1 MGLNGVS
8 ADVCVEHMCGARSW
22 ANGLSCAYGYIFNNL
37 NDIPWSSASVSLSLS
52 LTHTHTHT
60 HTHTA
65 DKKESR
71 DWKWRM
77 FTGKHSG
84 QHLIW
89 THCSW
94 QDTNDV

>member
-52 LTHTHTHT
+52 LSLSLSDTHTHTHT
-60 HTHTA
+60 LLTRRNL
-65 DKKESR
+65 E
-71 DWKWRM
+71 
-77 FTGKHSG
+77 TGSG
-84 QHLIW
+84 ECLLANILVS
-89 THCSW
+89 T
-94 QDTNDV
+94 